1 MSHFQQHR
9 EFYNRAIMLT
19 PEEQQDPLP
28 VLDNFFTDYKLS
40 EIREMNQNVDTLCLT
55 TDDPPFDDAT
65 TRDSIMAYRR
75 SEERL
80 LEAAYLLLKRSIPA
94 DTPAN
99 PELSKEAHAKS
110 DNAMPILA
118 KGLTEIQ
125 VELTNLSTIL
135 ETASGLHSLSIPSPA
150 DVNRELPTDPPAAEF
165 TNPLDQL
172 RKKLLDIQLKLGK
185 MILVTLNL

>member
-19 PEEQQDPLP
+19 AEEQQDPLP

-80 LEAAYLLLKRSIPA
+80 LEAAYLLLKRSMPA

-99 PELSKEAHAKS
+99 SELSKEAYGKN
-110 DNAMPILA
+110 DNAMPILV

-135 ETASGLHSLSIPSPA
+135 ETASGIQSLSIPFPA
-150 DVNRELPTDPPAAEF
+150 DVIRELPTDSPTAEL

-172 RKKLLDIQLKLGK
+172 RRKLLDVQLKLGK